1 MSGSTKQQES
11 YTPVPETSSGRSWHV
26 YLALAGIILL
36 GLVFRIIHSKLMYV
50 ANFDTG
56 TVSYM
61 AVNILDGERPLFF
74 YGQNYMG
81 ALEAYV
87 AAFYMW
93 ISGQQTDF
101 VTSLSTITFAGFWMW
116 ATYLLF
122 TEIRNRGSGLVAA
135 LLVAIP
141 GYWTI
146 KYSVWPFGG
155 YTVAFTCATMA
166 LWIGIRIY
174 KRNPQGGRLWTHAL
188 GLGFFAGVGM
198 WTHYLVGPFCL
209 VAGVFCLIHLVR
221 NFRREVLWPY
231 VCGGLLGVLGLVP
244 AILMSGEVTGS
255 HTRGFIFSG
264 EQVTKAWDVFQ
275 GHNVKRLLFWDVQGT
290 VVRVLAEGKLAG
302 PNPPVATAEQKKIG
316 ETVEDIWRVVLGVC
330 LAVGFL
336 SYVFAIFRAP
346 KNNRLPLLAPLFYI
360 LIFLAFFIPHH
371 LAHEHAPRY
380 VMNMIVMFLAMTFAL
395 GMMSFGKRWR
405 QVGFVFLGLFLAS
418 QMAGQII
425 HIAGWK
431 KKAED
436 RRYTYSFIAEAAKKT
451 GADYITPVTGDR
463 QYMHEGQIFNFMT
476 GNHPIFVAP
485 LDERVQ
491 ANAQAFETSER
502 IAWTCQS
509 RSNLAV
515 PQAFVE
521 LAYPVDRQGD
531 WKSQALF
538 WERPPDYEYTLPVR
552 KAVPLMN
559 MAMALNGNP
568 SDLLIDRD
576 IRTTSNRLAVVLFEF
591 QKPVVPHSIWITS
604 PDPLPRHMAP
614 SYVVKVQKKGSP
626 PQIVNGCP
634 QRIADSYRIG
644 DRVYFKGYFPRQEI
658 ILGKVDGPVNYLS
671 IERHPDIKKANWKFN
686 EIHVFTSTG
695 QPLKPVSTAYN
706 AAVAR
711 LQSGSLD
718 FIIADRRASAT
729 LLEDVRSDVAY
740 PRWNSKYPATLMS
753 RIVHPRD
760 GLAVLVDKAL
770 VNECVDTIATWYK
783 EECVAEVLSGEADM
797 YALIVFQ
804 GDWPMQESGLVWN
817 GHTILSAYE
826 PSLLT
831 WGDQPP
837 HETNLEEIAE
847 LRALNPKLA
856 EKQAIERKKR
866 AIREAP

>member
-1 MSGSTKQQES
+1 M
-11 YTPVPETSSGRSWHV
+11 
-26 YLALAGIILL
+26 YLALTGIILF
-36 GLVFRIIHSKLMYV
+36 GVVFRMIHSKLMYV

-122 TEIRNRGSGLVAA
+122 TEIHNRGSGLVAA

-155 YTVAFTCATMA
+155 YTVAFFCATMA

-174 KRNPQGGRLWTHAL
+174 QRNPEGGSMWIHAL
-188 GLGFFAGVGM
+188 GLGAFAGVGM

-209 VAGVFCLIHLVR
+209 VAGLFCLLHLIR
-221 NFRREVLWPY
+221 NFRGEIIWPY
-231 VCGGLLGVLGLVP
+231 VCGGILGVLGLVP
-244 AILMSGEVTGS
+244 AVLMSSEVTGS
-255 HTRGFIFSG
+255 HTRGFIFSAA
-264 EQVTKAWDVFQ
+264 QLSQAWDVFQ
-275 GHNVKRLLFWDVQGT
+275 SHNVKRLLFWDVQGT
-290 VVRVLAEGKLAG
+290 VINVLTPDAVASPSAG
-302 PNPPVATAEQKKIG
+302 HKRIG

-336 SYVFAIFRAP
+336 SYVVAIFRAE
-346 KNNRLPLLAPLFYI
+346 KRKRLPLLAPLLYI

-371 LAHEHAPRY
+371 LAHELAPRY
-380 VMNMIVMFLAMTFAL
+380 VMNMISMFLAMTFAL

-405 QVGFVFLGLFLAS
+405 QLGYLFLGLFLAS
-418 QMAGQII
+418 QMTGQVI
-425 HIAGWK
+425 HIASYK
-431 KKAED
+431 KKASD
-436 RRYTYSFIAEAAKKT
+436 RRYTYSFIAEAAEKT
-451 GADYITPVTGDR
+451 GADFISPVTGDR

-476 GNHPIFVAP
+476 GNHPVFVAP
-485 LDERVQ
+485 LDERLQ
-491 ANAQAFETSER
+491 RNAQAFETSDR

-521 LAYPVDRQGD
+521 LAYPVKRYGEWND
-531 WKSQALF
+531 QALF
-538 WERPPDYEYTLPVR
+538 WQRLPDYDYTLPVR
-552 KAVPLMN
+552 DAIPLDQIS
-559 MAMALNGNP
+559 MALNGNL
-568 SDLLIDRD
+568 SELLIDRD
-576 IRTTSNRLAVVLFEF
+576 IRSTSNKLNHVLFEF
-591 QKPVVPHSIWITS
+591 EKPVIPHSIWITS
-604 PDPLPRHMAP
+604 PDPLPRYMAP
-614 SYVVKVQKKGSP
+614 SYIVKVSKKGSA
-626 PQIVNGCP
+626 PQVVNGCP
-634 QRIADSYRIG
+634 QRVADSYRIG
-644 DRVYFKGYFPRQEI
+644 DRAYFKGYFPRQEI
-658 ILGKVDGPVNYLS
+658 ILGDVSEPVDYLS
-671 IERHPDIKKANWKFN
+671 IERHPDIKKTHWKFN

-695 QPLKPVSTAYN
+695 EPLSPVSKAYN

-718 FIIADRRASAT
+718 FVIADRRASAN

-740 PRWNSKYPATLMS
+740 PRWNSKYPATLIS
-753 RIVHPRD
+753 RIVHPHD
-760 GLAVLVDKAL
+760 GLAVLVDKGL
-770 VNECVDTIATWYK
+770 VNECLATISNWYEK
-783 EECVAEVLSGEADM
+783 ECVVEVVSGEADM

-804 GDWPMQESGLVWN
+804 GEWPMWESGLVWN

-837 HETNLEEIAE
+837 HKTSLEEIAE
-847 LRALNPKLA
+847 LRARDPKLA